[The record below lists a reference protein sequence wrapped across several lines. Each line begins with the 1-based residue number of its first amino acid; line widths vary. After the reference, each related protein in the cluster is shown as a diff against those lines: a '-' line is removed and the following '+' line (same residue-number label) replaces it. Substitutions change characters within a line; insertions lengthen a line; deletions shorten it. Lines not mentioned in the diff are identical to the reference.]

1 MKTVVDLDAL
11 TKSIVAEHRKT
22 TQQMIDRGMITY
34 QHYVDALEYA
44 ISILQKDIDSEVY

>member
-11 TKSIVAEHRKT
+11 TKAVVTEHRKT

-34 QHYVDALEYA
+34 QHYIDALECA
-44 ISILQKDIDSEVY
+44 ISIMQKDMDSEVY